1 MESHTLLTYRNLTE
15 LRKIQDDR
23 EVFTFKFVETKNM
36 INVYPDIC
44 IDISALV
51 YYLQVN
57 KNDIQAVYNNFSE
70 MTEDTVI
77 IVDETIAE
85 SALTLLPFLL
95 SDVQTYFVEGS
106 EEAPEQEIVSY
117 FKPYSRQKV
126 YKYNTAEDLDK
137 IIQYA
142 TEHNIPIAT
151 FSRANGELKKEFE
164 QFNKPTELALLDLT
178 SVS

>member
-77 IVDETIAE
+77 R
-85 SALTLLPFLL
+85 
-95 SDVQTYFVEGS
+95 GS
-106 EEAPEQEIVSY
+106 
-117 FKPYSRQKV
+117 
-126 YKYNTAEDLDK
+126 T
-137 IIQYA
+137 
-142 TEHNIPIAT
+142 
-151 FSRANGELKKEFE
+151 
-164 QFNKPTELALLDLT
+164 
-178 SVS
+178 